1 MYQGSYVAIVTP
13 FTRKNEVDYG
23 RLEELIEMHVAAGTA
38 GIVPCGTTG
47 EACTLSVSE
56 HKAVIKFA
64 VKRARGRVKVIGGT
78 GANSTKEAVE
88 LTQAAAKAGADA
100 TLQVSPYY
108 NKPEPEGM
116 FQHFKAIAEASRLPM
131 ILYSVPSRTAREI
144 ALETV
149 ARLAAEVK
157 EVVAIKEAG
166 GSTDRVS
173 ELVLKCPSVDV
184 LSGDDSLTL
193 PMMSVGA
200 KGVIS
205 VVANFI
211 PKDVAEMTA
220 AALAGDYAKARS
232 MHLRMYP
239 VIKACFIETN
249 PIPCKTA
256 MELMGLCNGDL
267 RLPLSAMAAG
277 NRDRLR
283 KALCEYGLL
292 KK

>member
-13 FTRKNEVDYG
+13 FTAKDEVDYA
-23 RLEELIEMHVAAGTA
+23 RLEALIEMHITSGTA

-64 VKRARGRVKVIGGT
+64 VKRVRGRVPVIAGT
-78 GANSTKEAVE
+78 GANCTKEAVE
-88 LTQAAAKAGADA
+88 LTVAAAKAGADA
-100 TLQVSPYY
+100 SLQVSPYY

-116 FQHFKAIAEASRLPM
+116 FRHFKAIAEAARIPM

-144 ALETV
+144 AVETV
-149 ARLAAEVK
+149 VRLAGEVK

-166 GSTDRVS
+166 GSLDRAS
-173 ELVLKCPSVDV
+173 ELVQKCPSIDV

-205 VVANFI
+205 VVANFM
-211 PKDVAEMTA
+211 PKDVADMTA
-220 AALAGDYAKARS
+220 AALAGDYARARA
-232 MHLRMYP
+232 MHLRMFP
-239 VIKACFIETN
+239 VVKACFIETN

-256 MELMGLCNGDL
+256 MELMGLCRGDL
-267 RLPLSAMAAG
+267 RLPLSAMSAA
-277 NRDRLR
+277 NRERLR
-283 KALCEYGLL
+283 KTLAEYGLV
-292 KK
+292 KR